1 MVKMKYEKFSSI
13 LNTGLFANAKINLL
27 KSIAESPQRYVG
39 LFRSTKPSAKMR
51 QNLSQ
56 SQEIK
61 FGDAF
66 EEIIKAYIEEYGYTN
81 LERNIKDKNGNSF
94 NIDQYFSVP
103 EGHIFIEQKVRD
115 DHDSTKKQGQI
126 SNFEKKLDILL
137 KQHAKGELTGIFYF
151 IDPSFNKNKNYYNRE
166 INRLKETKHKNLYLF
181 YGNELFAHLQ
191 HSETWSEICEYLEIW
206 RKNIPDFPDTNFD
219 LDPASTLS
227 EIKNLDPI
235 LFKKIFE
242 NRDLFRSTIENIFP
256 SRATL
261 KLLLTFF
268 AQQAIS
274 DRRYSSLEKLLQSR
288 LDELD

>member
-1 MVKMKYEKFSSI
+1 MKYEKFSSI

-256 SRATL
+256 TRATL

-268 AQQAIS
+268 AQQAIL

>member
-1 MVKMKYEKFSSI
+1 MKYEKFSSI

-166 INRLKETKHKNLYLF
+166 INRLKDTKHKNLYLF

>member
-1 MVKMKYEKFSSI
+1 MKYEKFNSI

-151 IDPSFNKNKNYYNRE
+151 IDPSFKKNKNYYNRE
-166 INRLKETKHKNLYLF
+166 INRLKDTKHKNLYLF

-227 EIKNLDPI
+227 EIKDLDPI

>member
-1 MVKMKYEKFSSI
+1 MKYEKFSSI

-219 LDPASTLS
+219 LDPTSTLS

>member
-1 MVKMKYEKFSSI
+1 MKYEKFSSI

>member
-1 MVKMKYEKFSSI
+1 MKYENFASI
-13 LNTGLFANAKINLL
+13 LNQGLFENAKINLL
-27 KSIAESPQRYVG
+27 ESIAKSPERYVG

-66 EEIIKAYIEEYGYTN
+66 EEIIKAYLAEYGYTN
-81 LERNIKDKNGNSF
+81 LERNIKDKTGTSF

-103 EGHIFIEQKVRD
+103 DGHVFIEQKVRD

-137 KQHAKGELTGIFYF
+137 NKHTRGELTGIFYF
-151 IDPSFNKNKNYYNRE
+151 IDPSFSKNKNYYIRE
-166 INRLKETKHKNLYLF
+166 INRLKSTKHKKLHLF
-181 YGNELFAHLQ
+181 YGQELFVYLNHG
-191 HSETWSEICEYLEIW
+191 ETWDEICDYLGMW

-219 LDPASTLS
+219 SNPTNTLS
-227 EIKNLDPI
+227 EIKYLDPI
-235 LFKKIFE
+235 LFRKIFE

-256 SRATL
+256 TRATL
-261 KLLLTFF
+261 KLLLVFF
-268 AQQAIS
+268 SQQAIS
-274 DRRYSSLEKLLQSR
+274 DKRYSALEKLLEAR
-288 LDELD
+288 LAELD

>member
-1 MVKMKYEKFSSI
+1 MKYEKFSSI

-268 AQQAIS
+268 AQQAIL

>member
-1 MVKMKYEKFSSI
+1 MKYEKFSSI

-94 NIDQYFSVP
+94 SIDQYFSVP